1 MSDDTF
7 NINAIMKRYEQAARE
22 KQREAAKLRQGVM
35 AALMA
40 AGVKSV
46 TVGFDGY
53 GDSGEVG
60 EPAVEPKEAKT
71 ALDTKI
77 PGTPHEVSDWVS
89 ESEAGRVT
97 RQTRDRTVSEA
108 ISELCYALLDNHG
121 GWEINEGSFGEFT
134 IDPKADAIN
143 LTFNRRVE
151 TCETYE
157 ETY

>member
-1 MSDDTF
+1 MSE
-7 NINAIMKRYEQAARE
+7 NINDILKRYEEEARA
-22 KQREAAKLRQGVM
+22 KQKKAMNLRDKVM
-35 AALMA
+35 AALVA

-46 TVGFDGY
+46 AVDFDGY

-60 EPAVEPKEAKT
+60 KPVVEPKKAKSV
-71 ALDTKI
+71 LDEFV
-77 PGTPHEVSDWVS
+77 PGTPHEASEWVDGEVNS
-89 ESEAGRVT
+89 
-97 RQTRDRTVSEA
+97 QTRDRTVAEA
-108 ISELCYALLDNHG
+108 ISELCYALLENHG

-151 TCETYE
+151 TYETDE